1 MGEMTDKAKA
11 AGNKL
16 AGNVKE
22 GIGKMTDNERL
33 EAEGKAQ
40 QLHGLHQVASGG
52 SLLAHTDSP
61 TGRSVGSATDAGD
74 AARGENPAM
83 PRNTATIAA

>member
-22 GIGKMTDNERL
+22 GIGKMTDNESL
-33 EAEGKAQ
+33 EAEGQRDQSKANVKQ
-40 QLHGLHQVASGG
+40 
-52 SLLAHTDSP
+52 
-61 TGRSVGSATDAGD
+61 AGEKVKD
-74 AARGENPAM
+74 AADDVKDAFKK
-83 PRNTATIAA
+83 